1 MSPNTS
7 TKPIINSLNNLT
19 TTPSATTKHSS
30 KPQDNSLQDTVTQGT
45 VVAAYGKR
53 FQVELLDKK
62 RISCVTRGKKT
73 DLACGDVV
81 TIKFTDKHEGVV
93 ESTLPRKTLLY
104 RSNAF
109 KSKMLAANVTQ
120 IIIVLATQPSFY
132 EALLNRCLIAAE
144 AADIKALI
152 VLNKCDLAD
161 NDDAKQKLKLYTDL
175 GYRVLSLSAKEDI
188 STLRPY
194 LQNEASILVGQ
205 SGMGKS
211 TIINALLP
219 NEDVRTRE
227 VSHVLDSGKHT
238 TTAAHLYHL
247 DEHSQLIDS
256 PGLQEFGLHHLSTD
270 ELEHA
275 FIEFRPFLGKCRFN
289 NCKHLQE
296 PDCAIT
302 SAVDAHIIT
311 SERLAI
317 YKMLRL
323 EISLQ
328 IPL

>member
-1 MSPNTS
+1 MKNSTSPNTL
-7 TKPIINSLNNLT
+7 TKPIINLLNNLT
-19 TTPSATTKHSS
+19 TTQAASIKQTSQLNDSTIK
-30 KPQDNSLQDTVTQGT
+30 GT

-53 FQVELLDKK
+53 FQVELTDKK

-73 DLACGDVV
+73 DLACGDLV
-81 TIKFTDKHEGVV
+81 TLKLTDKHEGVV

-109 KSKMLAANVTQ
+109 KSKILAANVTQ

-144 AADIKALI
+144 AANIKALI

-175 GYRVLSLSAKEDI
+175 GYQVLSLSAKEDI

-275 FIEFRPFLGKCRFN
+275 FIEFRPYLGKCRFN

-302 SAVDAHIIT
+302 SAVEAHKIT
-311 SERLAI
+311 PERLAI

-323 EISLQ
+323 EI
-328 IPL
+328 

>member
-1 MSPNTS
+1 MQG
-7 TKPIINSLNNLT
+7 IVV
-19 TTPSATTKHSS
+19 SS
-30 KPQDNSLQDTVTQGT
+30 
-45 VVAAYGKR
+45 YGKR
-53 FQVELLDKK
+53 FQVELTETKQ

-73 DLACGDVV
+73 DIACGDVV
-81 TIKFTDKHEGVV
+81 TIKLTDKHEGVI

-144 AADIKALI
+144 AAGIKALI

-161 NDDAKQKLKLYTDL
+161 NDSAKQKLDLYTSL
-175 GYRVLSLSAKEDI
+175 GYQVLSLSAQEDI
-188 STLRPY
+188 STLKPY
-194 LQNEASILVGQ
+194 LHGHASILVGQ

-219 NEDVRTRE
+219 LELVRTRE
-227 VSHVLDSGKHT
+227 VSQVLDSGKHT
-238 TTAAHLYHL
+238 TTATHLYHI
-247 DEHSQLIDS
+247 DAMSQLIDS
-256 PGLQEFGLHHLSTD
+256 PGLQEFGLHHLSTG

-275 FIEFRPFLGKCRFN
+275 FVEFRPFLGKCRFN
-289 NCKHLQE
+289 NCKHLKE

-302 SAVDAHIIT
+302 EAMQSKQISPV
-311 SERLAI
+311 RLEL

-323 EISLQ
+323 EIAR
-328 IPL
+328 

>member
-1 MSPNTS
+1 M
-7 TKPIINSLNNLT
+7 LNNLPIL
-19 TTPSATTKHSS
+19 TPVISNFIA
-30 KPQDNSLQDTVTQGT
+30 PLQGT

-53 FQVELLDKK
+53 FQVELPDKK

-73 DLACGDVV
+73 DLACGDIV
-81 TIKFTDKHEGVV
+81 TIELTDKHEGVI
-93 ESTLPRKTLLY
+93 ETTLARKTLLY

-109 KSKMLAANVTQ
+109 KSKILAANVSQ

-144 AADIKALI
+144 AANIKPLI

-161 NDDAKQKLKLYTDL
+161 DNNAKQKLALYTSL
-175 GYRVLSLSAKEDI
+175 GYQVLTLSAKEDI
-188 STLRPY
+188 SSLKPY
-194 LQNEASILVGQ
+194 LQDEASILVGQ

-211 TIINALLP
+211 TIINSLLP
-219 NEDVRTRE
+219 DEDVRTRE
-227 VSHVLDSGKHT
+227 VSHTLDSGKHT
-238 TTAAHLYHL
+238 TTAAHLYHI
-247 DEHSQLIDS
+247 DAHSQLIDS

-275 FIEFRPFLGKCRFN
+275 FIEFRPYLGKCRFN

-296 PDCAIT
+296 PECAIKDAVT
-302 SAVDAHIIT
+302 SGHIT

-317 YKMLRL
+317 YQMLRT
-323 EISLQ
+323 EISH
-328 IPL
+328 

>member
-1 MSPNTS
+1 LP
-7 TKPIINSLNNLT
+7 NNLPI
-19 TTPSATTKHSS
+19 TPPFLA
-30 KPQDNSLQDTVTQGT
+30 SLQGT

-53 FQVELLDKK
+53 FQVELPDKK

-81 TIKFTDKHEGVV
+81 TIELTDKHEGVI
-93 ESTLPRKTLLY
+93 EATLTRKTLLY

-109 KSKMLAANVTQ
+109 KSKILAANVTQ

-144 AADIKALI
+144 AANIKPLI

-161 NDDAKQKLKLYTDL
+161 SNEAKQKLALYTSL
-175 GYRVLSLSAKEDI
+175 GYQVLTLSAKEDI
-188 STLRPY
+188 SALKPY
-194 LQNEASILVGQ
+194 LQGEASILVGQ

-227 VSHVLDSGKHT
+227 VSHTLDSGKHT
-238 TTAAHLYHL
+238 TTAAHLYHI

-296 PDCAIT
+296 PDCAIKD
-302 SAVDAHIIT
+302 AVSSGQVT

-317 YKMLRL
+317 YQMLRT
-323 EISLQ
+323 EISH
-328 IPL
+328 

>member
-1 MSPNTS
+1 MDTS
-7 TKPIINSLNNLT
+7 TINNANNT
-19 TTPSATTKHSS
+19 
-30 KPQDNSLQDTVTQGT
+30 QDKTRLQGT
-45 VVAAYGKR
+45 IVAAYGKR
-53 FQVELLDKK
+53 FQVELTDGKS

-81 TIKFTDKHEGVV
+81 LIQQTDKYEGVI
-93 ESTLPRKTLLY
+93 EAILPRKTLLY

-109 KSKMLAANVTQ
+109 KSKMLASNVTQ

-144 AADIKALI
+144 AANIKALV

-161 NDDAKQKLKLYTDL
+161 NDDAKQKLALYTGL
-175 GYRVLSLSAKEDI
+175 GYPVLALSAKEDI
-188 STLRPY
+188 SALRPY
-194 LQNEASILVGQ
+194 LQGEASILVGQ

-227 VSHVLDSGKHT
+227 VSLVLDSGKHT

-247 DEHSQLIDS
+247 DENSQLIDS

-296 PDCAIT
+296 PDCAIKE
-302 SAVDAHIIT
+302 AVIAGKIS

-317 YKMLRL
+317 YKMLRN
-323 EISLQ
+323 EI
-328 IPL
+328 

>member
-1 MSPNTS
+1 MHCNHLSKDNPS
-7 TKPIINSLNNLT
+7 NNLIQEEPAIKKTEPQKLET
-19 TTPSATTKHSS
+19 TLDSIPTTS
-30 KPQDNSLQDTVTQGT
+30 NLQGT

-53 FQVELLDKK
+53 FQVELTETMQ

-73 DLACGDVV
+73 DIACGDLVKV
-81 TIKFTDKHEGVV
+81 KLTDKHEGVI
-93 ESTLPRKTLLY
+93 EATLPRNTLLY

-109 KSKMLAANVTQ
+109 KSKMLAANVSQ

-144 AADIKALI
+144 AANIKALI

-161 NDDAKQKLKLYTDL
+161 HDSAKQKLALYTQL
-175 GYRVLSLSAKEDI
+175 GYPVLTLSAKEDI
-188 STLRPY
+188 SSLKPY
-194 LQNEASILVGQ
+194 LQGQASILVGQ

-219 NEDVRTRE
+219 NESVRTQE

-247 DEHSQLIDS
+247 GADSILIDS
-256 PGLQEFGLHHLSTD
+256 PGLQEFGLHHLSTA

-275 FIEFRPFLGKCRFN
+275 FIEFRRFLGQCRFN

-302 SAVDAHIIT
+302 SAVAERLI
-311 SERLAI
+311 SPERLAI
-317 YKMLRL
+317 YKMLRT
-323 EISLQ
+323 EISS
-328 IPL
+328 

>member
-1 MSPNTS
+1 MSPATSIKLITNSASNLAIQHTTNHQNTV
-7 TKPIINSLNNLT
+7 LL
-19 TTPSATTKHSS
+19 
-30 KPQDNSLQDTVTQGT
+30 QGT
-45 VVAAYGKR
+45 VVAAFGKR
-53 FQVELLDKK
+53 FQVEINEESHDKK

-81 TIKFTDKHEGVV
+81 TIKLTDKHEGVV

-144 AADIKALI
+144 AANIKALI

-161 NDDAKQKLKLYTDL
+161 NDGAKQKLALYTSL
-175 GYRVLSLSAKEDI
+175 GYQVLPLSAKEDI

-194 LQNEASILVGQ
+194 LQGHSSILVGQ

-211 TIINALLP
+211 TIINSLLP
-219 NEDVRTRE
+219 NESVRTQE

-247 DEHSQLIDS
+247 DEQSQLIDS

-270 ELEHA
+270 ELEYA

-302 SAVDAHIIT
+302 AAVAANQVSA
-311 SERLAI
+311 ERFAT
-317 YKMLRL
+317 YKMLRT
-323 EISLQ
+323 EVAR
-328 IPL
+328 

>member
-1 MSPNTS
+1 MKNS
-7 TKPIINSLNNLT
+7 TLPSILIKLTINFLNNLSSQ
-19 TTPSATTKHSS
+19 TPAKTLAKT
-30 KPQDNSLQDTVTQGT
+30 NLQGT
-45 VVAAYGKR
+45 VTASYGKR
-53 FQVELLDKK
+53 YQVELTETGQ

-81 TIKFTDKHEGVV
+81 TIQLTDKHEGVV
-93 ESTLPRKTLLY
+93 ETTLPRKTLLY

-120 IIIVLATQPSFY
+120 VIIVLATQPSFY

-144 AADIKALI
+144 AAHINALI
-152 VLNKCDLAD
+152 ILNKCDLAD
-161 NDDAKQKLKLYTDL
+161 NDSAKQKLALYTAL
-175 GYRVLSLSAKEDI
+175 GYQVLPLSAKQDI
-188 STLRPY
+188 STLKPY
-194 LQNEASILVGQ
+194 LQGHASILVGQ

-219 NEDVRTRE
+219 SELVRTQE

-238 TTAAHLYHL
+238 TTATHLYHI
-247 DEHSQLIDS
+247 DAESQLIDS
-256 PGLQEFGLHHLSTD
+256 PGLQEFGLHHLSTG

-302 SAVDAHIIT
+302 EAMHAHKIT
-311 SERLAI
+311 PERLAT
-317 YKMLRL
+317 YKMLRMEL
-323 EISLQ
+323 EH
-328 IPL
+328 